1 MGTVSGVVA
10 EAKLKADIS
19 LSNLQSIIDTNTKVI
34 ELLVELNES
43 GHITGKLDRLI
54 AGLQEQNATMQGL
67 KDGLQA
73 QSDAV
78 GQDVNAVEGAVGAVN
93 TAVQAASTASTA
105 CRRR

>member
-1 MGTVSGVVA
+1 MSGVVA

-67 KDGLQA
+67 K
-73 QSDAV
+73 
-78 GQDVNAVEGAVGAVN
+78 
-93 TAVQAASTASTA
+93 TASKRKATPWA
-105 CRRR
+105 RT